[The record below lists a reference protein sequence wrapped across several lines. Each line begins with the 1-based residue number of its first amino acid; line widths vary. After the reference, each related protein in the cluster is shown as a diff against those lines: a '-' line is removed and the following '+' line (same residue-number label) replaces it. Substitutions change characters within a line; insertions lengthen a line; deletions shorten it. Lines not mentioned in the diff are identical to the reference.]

1 MKKRIKYTDEPMEF
15 TVIPDFLPPP
25 EELRERLKKVK
36 VTVEVDAPTVR
47 VFHEKAGGRGADSR
61 RMMGKLLDLY
71 AARESGDRR

>member
-15 TVIPDFLPPP
+15 TIIPDFLPPP
-25 EELRERLKKVK
+25 EELRKRLKKVK

-47 VFHEKAGGRGADSR
+47 VFREKAGGRGDDSR

-71 AARESGDRR
+71 AARQSAGNR